1 MVVYMKFREV
11 GEGTNESIDL
21 DKFDQY
27 YHHLFLWDEDA
38 KKWCLSYGFRLW
50 IILNMV

>member
-1 MVVYMKFREV
+1 MKLDDCVKLHLE

-27 YHHLFLWDEDA
+27 YHHLFLWDDDA
-38 KKWCLSYGFRLW
+38 KKLQEHIRMG
-50 IILNMV
+50 

>member
-1 MVVYMKFREV
+1 MKLDDCVKLHLEV

-27 YHHLFLWDEDA
+27 YHLFLWTMISAEHIEWDA
-38 KKWCLSYGFRLW
+38 ETKFKKL
-50 IILNMV
+50 